1 MTGPGLP
8 RLLAGVQ
15 AGRPVGLAEHRS
27 HHGIPEEAVA
37 RGDELVDAVA
47 AAGLRG
53 RGGAGFPTAVKL
65 RAVADARGRK
75 ALVVNGTEGEP
86 MSAKDRVLLSLAPHL
101 VLDGVRLAADAVGA
115 RQIVIAVTTAGAAQ
129 QAALQ
134 LALQARPDLREA
146 RVVAVPDGYLSG
158 EESALL
164 RSLNGGPAKPTTV
177 PPRPYQRGLRR
188 RPTLVSNAE
197 TLAQLALI
205 ARHGPDWF
213 RALGPPEHPGS
224 ALVTLGGAAPRPG
237 VVELVLGTPAEELVG
252 APRALLVGGYHGT
265 WLSGEN
271 AAVMTLD
278 DASLATAGASL
289 GAGVLFA
296 LPDRACPVGEVARVM
311 RWLERQ
317 GAGQC
322 GPCIHGLDAIATTV
336 EALADG
342 VASAGDLDD
351 LRRWCRELP
360 GRGACH
366 HPDGAVRF
374 LRSAL
379 DVFADEWDDHRRR
392 GPCDACDLP
401 PLLAVPRTQTRLVA

>member
-8 RLLAGVQ
+8 RLLAGVRP
-15 AGRPVGLAEHRS
+15 GHPVGLAEHRS
-27 HHGIPEEAVA
+27 HHGTPEQAVA
-37 RGDELVDAVA
+37 RGDALIEAVA
-47 AAGLRG
+47 LAGLRG

-65 RAVADARGRK
+65 RAVAGARGRK

-86 MSAKDRVLLSLAPHL
+86 MSGKDGVLLSLAPHL

-115 RQIVIAVTTAGAAQ
+115 RQIVIAVTTAATAQRTALQ
-129 QAALQ
+129 QALRERA
-134 LALQARPDLREA
+134 DLRDA

-164 RSLNGGPAKPTTV
+164 RSLNGGPAKPATV
-177 PPRPYQRGLRR
+177 PPRPHQRGLRR

-205 ARHGPDWF
+205 GRHGPEWF
-213 RALGPPEHPGS
+213 RALGPAGHPGS
-224 ALVTLGGAAPRPG
+224 ALITLRGAAPRPG
-237 VVELVLGTPAEELVG
+237 VVEVEIGTPVPELAG
-252 APRALLVGGYHGT
+252 TPRALLVGGYHGT
-265 WLSGEN
+265 WLSGGD
-271 AAVMTLD
+271 AAVTTLD
-278 DASLATAGASL
+278 DASLARAGASL
-289 GAGVLFA
+289 GAGVVFA
-296 LPDRACPVGEVARVM
+296 LPDRACPVAEVTRVL

-336 EALADG
+336 EAIADG
-342 VASAGDLDD
+342 VAGSRDLDD

-374 LRSAL
+374 LCSAL
-379 DVFADEWDDHRRR
+379 DVFAAEWDDHRRH

-401 PLLAVPRTQTRLVA
+401 PLLAVPRAQTRLVA